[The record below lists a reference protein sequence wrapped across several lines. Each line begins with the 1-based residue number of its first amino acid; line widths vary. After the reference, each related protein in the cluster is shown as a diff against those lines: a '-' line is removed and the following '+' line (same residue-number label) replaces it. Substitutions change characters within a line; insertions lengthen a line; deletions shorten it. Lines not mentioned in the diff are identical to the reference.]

1 VYQARILDKNRRLVA
16 ILPGVS
22 WRYQRELNAA
32 TAIAVMIPKEVV
44 DVVIRDEHE
53 LLGYFRPAQ
62 MVFGNKKRV
71 AEPTRESKA
80 GYADLASFVQI
91 FKGETLK
98 ASGKI
103 TGRSLGQVITVEA
116 LTEEILLEQNRTPA
130 QYGKVWDGW
139 DLADVARDLRFGWAT
154 KRVKAPSQWADAIV
168 ASSNI
173 DYTTDPGHLMLSK
186 TVHGAY
192 QESGYVTLRL
202 NKSQFPS
209 FETWDRVR
217 WSADS
222 DGLANPEK
230 IVWTTIQTSTDG
242 SSWSAEFDG
251 GLPEEVGLVFAGTSD
266 DCWVRINLYTNDTTS
281 PAVEEG
287 PPVGQTP
294 VVFAVELVARTTPIL
309 EIGTIP
315 AVAGVTVKDL
325 DASYAT
331 AFEVIS
337 KACEQTGWEF
347 NVWDGALN
355 LAENLGVDRTK
366 DFTFRA
372 GTNIEITTLS
382 DGDEDLCNVLTAYNK
397 GQGLNS
403 LELTLTDHDSLADYG
418 PYPRAVEF
426 DVETYE
432 DLETQA
438 SEYLT
443 EHSRPTPQ
451 YAIAVAF
458 DAGKEPEYGVGDL
471 VQVAD
476 PETGTVTTTRIMV
489 ESREYAEQGLV
500 VHLELGKTS
509 LSLTEAIRFQRPRDG
524 KDGRDGRDGRDGKPG
539 KDGKD
544 GQPGGDADIPI
555 PQDPEW
561 LGYEFTSHLTVN
573 WKKADY
579 AVGYEVRSN
588 LNWGS
593 AAGLIFKGY
602 AHSHSFV
609 PMSRNFDLYIRAY
622 NAMDEPS
629 VNYDTMEV
637 LLPIPETPS
646 LPTIHSYFS
655 ALQIYVTPLP
665 SPAILGYYVYLT
677 KDGTVE
683 TDKIPVRA
691 GENLTYQAPSG
702 TTFEVQ
708 VSAFDVLGEGD
719 KSAVLLATTNSL
731 DILEIPEIPKTKLE
745 ESLRT
750 EIDTAGAKADQ
761 AMEDVG
767 DLETLTNSYL
777 NEVNAAKDRITDAE
791 DGLTSAVDRLNSVD
805 SELDGA
811 KQRLLDAEGRLSGVD
826 DEIADAK
833 DRLTGAES
841 RLTATETDLTDA
853 RTRLTDAESDLEGLE
868 GVVSTHEIKISNVE
882 GELSTKVSET
892 EFNALEGTVSS
903 QGTTLTQHAGMI
915 ATKAEQSEV
924 DTLSEAVSSNTATL
938 GVHAT
943 QIAARVTKEVY
954 NLLED
959 RVEEAE
965 GELVVLADEISTKVS
980 QAIFEDLQ
988 SRVTDNEAELLVQ
1001 ADAIQARVTQ
1011 EVYNTLADR
1020 VTTAE
1025 GTLEVLPGQIA
1036 LKASQSEVDTLT
1048 GKVEDNEAELVALA
1062 TEISSKVSQTVFDTL
1077 SGTVASQG
1085 TQITQNA
1092 TAIESKADQ
1101 SVVDTLS
1108 GTVSDQ
1114 STLISQNATAITQKA
1129 DKSTVD
1135 TLTGRVSAAEATLS
1149 THADEIEARA
1159 TKEEVDTIEGR
1170 VTEAEGQLTV
1180 QAGKIEAKAEKTEV
1194 DTLAERVQTAEGTL
1208 EVLPGQISAK
1218 ASQSDVNTLTGRVE
1232 EAEGQLEILPGQIA
1246 LKASQSQVDAISGEV
1261 SEQASQIELL
1271 GNEITLKV
1279 QKKVNGEIVVTGI
1292 GVGFDEQG
1300 QSVVPVLADRFMV
1313 VPTVEGEGQ
1322 YAFLVDSDTGKVYI
1336 PGDLTVGGLL
1346 RATELQ
1352 ADLAKVLLLQ
1362 AEVAFLDQA
1371 NVLHL
1376 KADRIS
1382 VGAGVGFAQTKPS
1395 GHLWHFDRHLSSTD
1409 GIAPTAATGTSIV
1422 PDQGIAGGA
1431 LEVASGGTVRY
1442 DLPMAMDTWTW
1453 AGFFSIGE

>member
-1 VYQARILDKNRRLVA
+1 MYQARILDKSRRLVA

-22 WRYQRELNAA
+22 WRYQRGLNAA
-32 TAIAVMIPKEVV
+32 TAIEVIIPKEVV
-44 DVVIRDEHE
+44 DIVIRDEHE
-53 LLGYFRPAQ
+53 LLGYFRPSQ
-62 MVFGNKKRV
+62 MIFGNKKRV
-71 AEPTRESKA
+71 TEPQRENKA

-103 TGRSLGQVITVEA
+103 TGRSLGQVIIVEA

-139 DLADVARDLRFGWAT
+139 DLADVARDLRYGWAT
-154 KRVKAPSQWADAIV
+154 KRLKAPSQWLGAIV

-173 DYTTDPGHLMLSK
+173 DYTTDPGHLMLAK
-186 TVHGAY
+186 TTHGVY
-192 QESGYVTLRL
+192 HEYGYVTIRL

-209 FETWDRVR
+209 FAKWDRVR

-222 DGLANPEK
+222 DGLENPEK
-230 IVWTTIQTSTDG
+230 IVWTTVQTSTDG

-251 GLPEEVGLVFAGTSD
+251 GLPEEVGLAFGGTSD
-266 DCWVRINLYTNDTTS
+266 DFWVRINLYTDDTTS
-281 PAVEEG
+281 PAPGDEDG
-287 PPVGQTP
+287 PPIGQTP

-309 EIGTIP
+309 DIGSVP
-315 AVAGVTVKDL
+315 AVAGVTVKGL
-325 DASYAT
+325 DASYAA
-331 AFEVIS
+331 AFEVLG

-347 NVWDGALN
+347 NVWDGTLN
-355 LAENLGVDRTK
+355 LAESLGVDRTK

-403 LELTLTDHDSLADYG
+403 LELTLADQDSLADFG
-418 PYPRAVEF
+418 PYPKAVEF
-426 DVETYE
+426 EAETYE

-438 SEYLT
+438 SEYLA

-500 VHLELGKTS
+500 VHLELGKAS
-509 LSLTEAIRFQRPRDG
+509 INLTEAIRYQRPKDGEDGKDGKDG
-524 KDGRDGRDGRDGKPG
+524 KDGRPG
-539 KDGKD
+539 SDGKD

-555 PQDPEW
+555 PRDPEW
-561 LGYEFTSHLTVN
+561 LGWEFTSHVTIS

-637 LLPIPETPS
+637 LLPIPATPS
-646 LPTIHSYFS
+646 LPAINSYFS
-655 ALQIYVTPLP
+655 ALQIHVTPLP

-677 KDGTVE
+677 KDGTQE
-683 TDKIPVRA
+683 IDKRVIRA
-691 GENLTYQAPSG
+691 GEHLTYQAPSG

-750 EIDTAGAKADQ
+750 EIDTAGSKADQ
-761 AMEDVG
+761 AMGDVG
-767 DLETLTNSYL
+767 NLETLTNEYL
-777 NEVNAAKDRITDAE
+777 NEVNNAKTRIGEAEEWLGNLDQDVDEHGQLIIDLGEALDNKVEQTIYDELAGTVSTHTTDIQQNAT
-791 DGLTSAVDRLNSVD
+791 DIALKASQSDVNALTGRV
-805 SELDGA
+805 E
-811 KQRLLDAEGRLSGVD
+811 DAEGQLD
-826 DEIADAK
+826 I
-833 DRLTGAES
+833 
-841 RLTATETDLTDA
+841 
-853 RTRLTDAESDLEGLE
+853 
-868 GVVSTHEIKISNVE
+868 
-882 GELSTKVSET
+882 
-892 EFNALEGTVSS
+892 
-903 QGTTLTQHAGMI
+903 
-915 ATKAEQSEV
+915 
-924 DTLSEAVSSNTATL
+924 
-938 GVHAT
+938 
-943 QIAARVTKEVY
+943 
-954 NLLED
+954 
-959 RVEEAE
+959 
-965 GELVVLADEISTKVS
+965 
-980 QAIFEDLQ
+980 
-988 SRVTDNEAELLVQ
+988 
-1001 ADAIQARVTQ
+1001 
-1011 EVYNTLADR
+1011 
-1020 VTTAE
+1020 
-1025 GTLEVLPGQIA
+1025 LPGQIT

-1048 GKVEDNEAELVALA
+1048 
-1062 TEISSKVSQTVFDTL
+1062 
-1077 SGTVASQG
+1077 
-1085 TQITQNA
+1085 
-1092 TAIESKADQ
+1092 
-1101 SVVDTLS
+1101 
-1108 GTVSDQ
+1108 
-1114 STLISQNATAITQKA
+1114 
-1129 DKSTVD
+1129 
-1135 TLTGRVSAAEATLS
+1135 
-1149 THADEIEARA
+1149 
-1159 TKEEVDTIEGR
+1159 
-1170 VTEAEGQLTV
+1170 
-1180 QAGKIEAKAEKTEV
+1180 
-1194 DTLAERVQTAEGTL
+1194 
-1208 EVLPGQISAK
+1208 
-1218 ASQSDVNTLTGRVE
+1218 
-1232 EAEGQLEILPGQIA
+1232 
-1246 LKASQSQVDAISGEV
+1246 GEV

-1279 QKKVNGEIVVTGI
+1279 QKKVNGELVVMGI
-1292 GVGFDEQG
+1292 GVGFDEHG

-1346 RATELQ
+1346 RATGLQ

-1382 VGAGVGFAQTKPS
+1382 VGAGVGFAQTKPP

-1409 GIAPTAATGTSIV
+1409 GVAPTQATGVSIL

-1431 LEVASGGTVRY
+1431 LEVASGGAVRY
-1442 DLPMAMDTWTW
+1442 DLPMAVSTWTW